1 MDIHNLDINMYSFKD
16 ILGLFEINESN
27 ITVDEMKKAKK
38 TVLMTHPDKSKLD
51 SKYFL
56 FFKKAF
62 DILLHYYNNNLKQ
75 NVDIDVVNTEYQD
88 YHDPDDNKEIS
99 KQISNINKKTFNAK
113 FNKLFEENA
122 TIKKIDPEQ
131 NNWFREDNPAIHEL
145 EKVVNVSS
153 MNNAINN
160 FKKKTSSL
168 IIHKDIQTIKS
179 SNGTNL
185 YDDDDDLHNHY
196 VGSNVFDKLK
206 YDDLRKVHKDETVF
220 SVSENDISKVKQYD
234 NIDQYRHARGNQSLD
249 PMNESQANQYLN
261 ANNQRHIDNIRKHEQ
276 NSILQTVKNEE
287 NNKKFMAT
295 FLRINN

>member
-16 ILGLFEINESN
+16 ILDLFSMDENN
-27 ITVDEMKKAKK
+27 ITVDEIKKAKK

-62 DILLHYYNNNLKQ
+62 DILFHYYQNNLKQ
-75 NVDIDVVNTEYQD
+75 TVDIDNVNTDYQD
-88 YHDPDDNKEIS
+88 YHDSEDTTEIS
-99 KQISNINKKTFNAK
+99 KQISNISKKSFNQK

-122 TIKKIDPEQ
+122 NIKKIDPDK
-131 NNWFREDNPAIHEL
+131 NNWFKEDDPNVNEM

-168 IIHKDIQTIKS
+168 VIHRDIQTMNS
-179 SNGTNL
+179 SNGTIL
-185 YDDDDDLHNHY
+185 YDDDNSNEY
-196 VGSNVFDKLK
+196 VGSNIFDKLK

-234 NIDQYRHARGNQSLD
+234 NIDQYRNARGNQSLD
-249 PMNESQANQYLN
+249 PMNESDANQYLN
-261 ANNQRHIDNIRKHEQ
+261 TNHQRHIDNIRIHEQ
-276 NSILQTVKNEE
+276 KSILQTVKNEE
-287 NNKKFMAT
+287 NNKKFMAS
-295 FLRINN
+295 FLRIGN

>member
-16 ILGLFEINESN
+16 ILDLFSMDENN

-62 DILLHYYNNNLKQ
+62 DILFHYYQNNLKQ
-75 NVDIDVVNTEYQD
+75 TVDIDNVNTDYQD
-88 YHDPDDNKEIS
+88 YHDSEDTTEIS
-99 KQISNINKKTFNAK
+99 KQISNISKKSFNQK

-122 TIKKIDPEQ
+122 NIKKIDPDK
-131 NNWFREDNPAIHEL
+131 NNWFKEDDPIVNEM

-160 FKKKTSSL
+160 FKQKTSSL
-168 IIHKDIQTIKS
+168 VIHRDIQTMNS
-179 SNGTNL
+179 SNGTIL
-185 YDDDDDLHNHY
+185 YDDDNSNEY
-196 VGSNVFDKLK
+196 VGSNIFDKLK

-220 SVSENDISKVKQYD
+220 SVSENDITKVKQYN
-234 NIDQYRHARGNQSLD
+234 NIDEYKNVRGSQSLD
-249 PMNESQANQYLN
+249 PLNENDSNKLLDNRYQT
-261 ANNQRHIDNIRKHEQ
+261 HVENIRRHEQ
-276 NSILQTVKNEE
+276 NSIMQTMKNEE
-287 NNKKFMAT
+287 NNKKFMAN
-295 FLRINN
+295 FLRLKND

>member
-16 ILGLFEINESN
+16 ILDLFNINEKI

-62 DILLHYYNNNLKQ
+62 DILFHYYQNNLKQ
-75 NVDIDVVNTEYQD
+75 IVDIDNVNTEYQD
-88 YHDPDDNKEIS
+88 YHDTEDTSEITKQVSNIS
-99 KQISNINKKTFNAK
+99 KKSFNKK

-122 TIKKIDPEQ
+122 NIKKIDPDK
-131 NNWFREDNPAIHEL
+131 NNWFKEDDPNVNEI

-160 FKKKTSSL
+160 FKQKTSSL
-168 IIHKDIQTIKS
+168 VIHKDIQTMNS
-179 SNGTNL
+179 STGTIL
-185 YDDDDDLHNHY
+185 YDDDNSNEY
-196 VGSNVFDKLK
+196 VASNVFDKLK

-220 SVSENDISKVKQYD
+220 AVSENDISKVKQYD
-234 NIDQYRHARGNQSLD
+234 NIDQYRNARGNQSLE
-249 PMNESQANQYLN
+249 PMNESNANQYLN
-261 ANNQRHIDNIRKHEQ
+261 ANNQRHINNIRKHEQ

-287 NNKKFMAT
+287 NNKKFMAG
-295 FLRINN
+295 FLRIGN

>member
-16 ILGLFEINESN
+16 ILDLFNINEKN
-27 ITVDEMKKAKK
+27 ITANEIKNAKK

-62 DILLHYYNNNLKQ
+62 DILFHYYENNLKQ
-75 NVDIDVVNTEYQD
+75 EIDLDTVNTDYQD
-88 YHDPDDNKEIS
+88 YHDSENSDRIS
-99 KQISNINKKTFNAK
+99 KEVSKFNKKSFNTK

-122 TIKKIDPEQ
+122 SINKVDPEK
-131 NNWFREDNPAIHEL
+131 NKWFKEDNPAINEM

-160 FKKKTSSL
+160 FKQKNNSL
-168 IIHKDIQTIKS
+168 VIHKDIQTMKS
-179 SNGTNL
+179 SNGANL
-185 YDDDDDLHNHY
+185 YEEDNNNEY
-196 VGSNVFDKLK
+196 VGSNIFDKLK

-234 NIDQYRHARGNQSLD
+234 NIDHYRNARGNQSLD
-249 PMNESQANQYLN
+249 PMSESEANHYLN
-261 ANNQRHIDNIRKHEQ
+261 ANNQRYVDNIRKHEQ
-276 NSILQTVKNEE
+276 KSILQTVKNEE
-287 NNKKFMAT
+287 NNKKFMAS
-295 FLRINN
+295 FLRIGN